1 MNNFVHRAILKI
13 DQLDTRQ
20 VVNLLKSQAND
31 VEMLENVLESIQ
43 DGVILT
49 DSNMVINYANSN
61 CPTMVPMARK
71 KNYEG
76 LPLCKVLEDK
86 QVVKYIILAV
96 HNRAEDLD
104 NEFTFQ
110 RGEKVQTIAITVTI
124 YRSKELKDLSS
135 YVIRFTDV
143 TERNA
148 SEARLRRTE
157 NLASMTTMAAGVA
170 HEIKN
175 PLAAMGIHLQ
185 LLKKAFV
192 RKSSLTLEDAQR
204 YIDVL
209 DEEINRLNSIVVDF
223 LFAVRPMDTRLR
235 LGSLEKTLKE
245 ICNFVEPELN
255 EHKVSLVRDVATSL
269 PRLEFDENLL
279 KQALLNLI
287 KNAMNAMENGGM
299 LTLQARLD
307 GNHVS
312 IKVTDTGTGM
322 SEETIQKIFEPY
334 FTTKA
339 TGTGLGLTV
348 VYKIMKEHKGDI
360 SVTSKLGEGTCF
372 TLTFPV
378 PRTERL
384 ALDNEAVTCVASSV
398 EEVLDETDNPDLR

>member
-20 VVNLLKSQAND
+20 IVNLLKSQAND
-31 VEMLENVLESIQ
+31 VEMLENVLESTE

-49 DSNMVINYANSN
+49 DSNLVINYANSN
-61 CPTMVPMARK
+61 CPSMIPMARK
-71 KNYEG
+71 KSYEG
-76 LPLCKVLEDK
+76 LPLCKVLEDR
-86 QVVKYIILAV
+86 QVTKFIVLAV
-96 HNRAEDLD
+96 HDRADDLD

-110 RGEKVQTIAITVTI
+110 RGEKVQTIAVTVSI
-124 YRSKELKDLSS
+124 YKSKELKDSS
-135 YVIRFTDV
+135 SFVIRFIDV
-143 TERNA
+143 TEHNA
-148 SEARLRRTE
+148 NEARLRRTE

-192 RKSSLTLEDAQR
+192 RNTSLTLDDAQR

-235 LGSLEKTLKE
+235 LGSLGKTLVE
-245 ICNFVEPELN
+245 ICNFVEPELHEN
-255 EHKVSLVRDVATSL
+255 KVTLVRDISTSL
-269 PRLEFDENLL
+269 PRVEFDENLL

-287 KNAMNAMENGGM
+287 KNAMNAMENGGL
-299 LTLQARLD
+299 LTLQAKLD
-307 GNHVS
+307 GNMIA
-312 IKVTDTGTGM
+312 IKVIDTGTGM

-339 TGTGLGLTV
+339 AGTGLGLTV

-372 TLTFPV
+372 TLSLPV
-378 PRTERL
+378 PRSERL
-384 ALDNEAVTCVASSV
+384 ALGQEAISGVTDEV
-398 EEVLDETDNPDLR
+398 EEVADEADNLNL